1 MHCLG
6 ISERDRENGEKARH
20 AGGPS
25 LLTRTEAV
33 RARLPARLG
42 HSKMTIDRQ
51 FETMM
56 RAIINNLI
64 H

>member
-1 MHCLG
+1 M
-6 ISERDRENGEKARH
+6 
-20 AGGPS
+20 
-25 LLTRTEAV
+25 
-33 RARLPARLG
+33 PARLG

-64 H
+64 HWLGTDKAMGGSVATNS